1 MSRIAVFSR
10 GASLP
15 TVLSSVLGR
24 DHEIVCSHVPSTLA
38 EIVSSGRV
46 DVLLLDFDPEV
57 FTTRE
62 YAEICGT
69 SISAGVSVVL
79 LGDDRT
85 RAAAIELLEAGAH
98 SFCRKPPAVRELKT
112 ALHRACEVTSM
123 KRRLRPRDTRYA
135 ARQHVET
142 CPGLVGSSPAMQ
154 NVYTMI
160 RRVADLNASVLI
172 TGDSGTG
179 KELIARAIHTR
190 GSRKNLPF
198 VAVSCGAIPETLIE
212 SELFGHEKGS
222 FTGSTGTHLGYF
234 EQAGAGTLFLDEI
247 GELSPQTQ
255 VKLLRVLQQKEF
267 NRLGSSRT
275 IPLKSRIIF
284 ATHRNLPRMV
294 TQGLF
299 RQDLFYRVNV
309 MMLHAPSLAERRD
322 DIAELSDHF
331 LRMYSDLYMKEVEG
345 ISHAALEILEQHDWP
360 GNVRELE
367 NAIQSALIRTESS
380 EIQPCDL
387 PNDIGTP
394 EEQAD
399 ECEVLQAGTF
409 ERMLCDYKIKVAVR
423 ALEEHRGNKTLAARS
438 LDISRAYL
446 YRLLNQQ
453 ETTRNTA

>member
-1 MSRIAVFSR
+1 
-10 GASLP
+10 
-15 TVLSSVLGR
+15 
-24 DHEIVCSHVPSTLA
+24 
-38 EIVSSGRV
+38 
-46 DVLLLDFDPEV
+46 
-57 FTTRE
+57 
-62 YAEICGT
+62 
-69 SISAGVSVVL
+69 
-79 LGDDRT
+79 
-85 RAAAIELLEAGAH
+85 
-98 SFCRKPPAVRELKT
+98 
-112 ALHRACEVTSM
+112 M